1 MKKIIKAM
9 ALMLVFAMLAVP
21 VCAENFTPSVEQK
34 GAPVLKPAPN
44 APDGC
49 MAVICDGEDT
59 VTKNVPIPDIIVTP
73 LADAE
78 TAPEA
83 VREEMKAA
91 YNSIAGAASLADAV
105 PDLQKALEDRESKL
119 TADDLVVR
127 DLVNV
132 QLTEEYAQ
140 ELAKPDHSITLT
152 FQMDLEPDDFL
163 MVMCYVDGEWVIL
176 EPDQVEIGEDGSV
189 SVTFYGHVGTIAFV
203 TEKSER

>member
-34 GAPVLKPAPN
+34 GAPVLQPAPN
-44 APDGC
+44 APSGC

-59 VTKNVPIPDIIVTP
+59 VTKNVPSPDIIVTP

-78 TAPEA
+78 TAPED

-105 PDLQKALEDRESKL
+105 PDLQKALEDRQSKL

-132 QLTEEYAQ
+132 RLTEEYAQ
-140 ELAKPDHSITLT
+140 ELAKPGHTITHT
-152 FQMDLEPDDFL
+152 VQMEREPDDFL

-189 SVTFYGHVGTIAFV
+189 SVTFYEYVGTIAFV
-203 TEKSER
+203 TEKSEG